1 MNCRDPTATPSVMLP
16 SVTAEVFGHVPHV
29 TNSPL
34 KWRCIQIVHVVNDF
48 CFQWGSAPLR
58 LWRWRRRNPA
68 EEGRHQDWV
77 AHDVTVFHVPLIRQA
92 SVFLQHVLGIMGTS
106 VLSGSPSLKFADAFA
121 ARKGFLTFLLPPF
134 LRPGCTPGPSTSPC
148 VLWEEPRRRLAHR
161 LRVGHPVSLSSI
173 HRRKS

>member
-48 CFQWGSAPLR
+48 CFQWVPLR
-58 LWRWRRRNPA
+58 SDSGVGDVEILQKRQ
-68 EEGRHQDWV
+68 HQDWV

-121 ARKGFLTFLLPPF
+121 ARKGFLHVF
-134 LRPGCTPGPSTSPC
+134 CCHHS
-148 VLWEEPRRRLAHR
+148 
-161 LRVGHPVSLSSI
+161 
-173 HRRKS
+173 